1 MLIYC
6 FKRNTM
12 LVNLHK
18 NYIPQR
24 FTEFFHGVL
33 WNRHSNPGE
42 CQKIHF
48 LRLQEKSFPWKVIPE
63 KSYPENSYP
72 LKIHTLK
79 SHTLKIHSLSEAIIY
94 YYKFAINLVK
104 IHNMLD
110 FVYKICD
117 VNTFWELILRFFY
130 KYLIIIIIS
139 KRGWV
144 FRVWVFRGYEFSGYE
159 FSVYQFSGNQFRGN
173 DFSCS
178 PDYTI

>member
-1 MLIYC
+1 MI
-6 FKRNTM
+6 
-12 LVNLHK
+12 
-18 NYIPQR
+18 
-24 FTEFFHGVL
+24 
-33 WNRHSNPGE
+33 
-42 CQKIHF
+42 
-48 LRLQEKSFPWKVIPE
+48 RLQEKSFPWKVIPE

-79 SHTLKIHSLSEAIIY
+79 SHTLKTHSLSEAILY

-104 IHNMLD
+104 IHNRGILHTKYVMWILFGYWFLD
-110 FVYKICD
+110 
-117 VNTFWELILRFFY
+117 FFY
-130 KYLIIIIIS
+130 KYLLIIIIS

-178 PDYTI
+178 RFHFCPPKIISLYAFLVQNSRLNMHECFYYNI